1 MLEKLH
7 RRNGK
12 AAVYFGK
19 VDPEEAL
26 TGAEEAL
33 KRAKEHLEK
42 LERSHRPSRP
52 LLDR

>member
-7 RRNGK
+7 RRNRK

-19 VDPEEAL
+19 VDAEEAL

-33 KRAKEHLEK
+33 KRAREHLEK
-42 LERSHRPSRP
+42 LEPSKKP
-52 LLDR
+52 LLYDR